1 MSGIRRRATCN
12 GSDNDR
18 RTPDP
23 WRHLYSDE
31 LMLNIKVR
39 TEYSFRKAFGPVDSV
54 VNVCQ
59 GDAVGMC
66 DTGTWGHV
74 SFSKA
79 CKAAGKKAVLGVE
92 IPVVEDATDRS
103 RQPANTMSFIAKNNY
118 GLEEIYSLVTKSTDR
133 DHFYYHP
140 RLSYS
145 DLFDISGNVI
155 ILSGT
160 HPIWGML
167 PLARKHDLY
176 IELNP
181 MSSRKALEFAESK
194 GFKTVA
200 TSDNYYTLVTDKKAY
215 EVLVGRDRT
224 DRTTAMHI
232 LNEWEW
238 KDAVP
243 WAPQSAID
251 NTYEIAGLCET
262 DLPVAKM
269 VSFNSKK
276 TLEELCREGADK
288 LGIDLSDEVYDA
300 RLERELKMI
309 ADKKF
314 EDYFFVIADMISY
327 AKQHMLVGPARG
339 SSAGSLVCYLTGITD
354 IDPIKHDLLFER
366 FIDVTRE
373 DLPDIDIDF
382 QDDRREM
389 VFEYLRQKYGAEKVA
404 HLGTVSRYKAK
415 STISEVAKGLGIPAW
430 EVNDLKG
437 AIIER
442 STGDS
447 RAAFC
452 ILDTFNELDVGRE
465 VLRKYPQMKVAASME
480 NHARHS
486 GVHAAGIIVTEQPVR
501 KYCSVS
507 EQSGAA
513 QIDKKDAENL
523 NLLKIDALGLRTLS
537 VLQDVLD
544 QVGWTRDQ
552 LVNHDLEDEAAFAI
566 LNDEKYAGIFQFE
579 GYALQSVTRQMKVHK
594 FEDIAAITA
603 LARPGPLNSGGT
615 TEYIK
620 RHTGAAP
627 VEYLHPLTEGIT
639 KVTNGVV
646 VYQEQVMTIGRDVG
660 KLSWEDVSS
669 LRKAMSKSLGKEF
682 FDTYFEKFKI
692 GAEENGIDEE
702 KARYIWD
709 HINTMGSWAFNRS
722 HAIAYGL
729 VSYWCCV
736 LKSRFPLE
744 FAAACLRNVKDDE
757 QAVRLLR
764 EVVREGLSYKPF
776 DKFKSEI
783 NWSVQDGE
791 LIGGFMGI
799 KGIGPKMAQDIIER
813 RKMSQPLTP
822 RHEKLLGEGQT
833 PYDDIFE
840 CERRFGHI
848 KADPAAHNIVTPI
861 TDIVD
866 LDADSP
872 GQFVFFGKLKE
883 KNLRDMNE
891 TVNLAKR
898 GGRRVE
904 NNNLWLNVTFEDDTG
919 PIICTIDR
927 FKYARM
933 GKPIVE
939 DGRLGDWYLIKGT
952 LRQGFRK
959 IYVDK
964 WRKLD

>member
-1 MSGIRRRATCN
+1 
-12 GSDNDR
+12 
-18 RTPDP
+18 
-23 WRHLYSDE
+23 
-31 LMLNIKVR
+31 MLNIKVR
-39 TEYSFRKAFGPVDSV
+39 SEYSFRKAYGPISKVLETANSKV
-54 VNVCQ
+54 V
-59 GDAVGMC
+59 GIC

-74 SFSKA
+74 AFSKA
-79 CKAAGKKAVLGVE
+79 CKKAEVKPLFGVE
-92 IPVVEDATDRS
+92 ISVVADAEERTK
-103 RQPANTMSFIAKNNY
+103 QPDNPMTFIAKNDS
-118 GLEEIYSLVTKSTDR
+118 GLTEIYELVTKSTSKER
-133 DHFYYHP
+133 FYYFP
-140 RLSYS
+140 RLSYT
-145 DLFDISGNVI
+145 DLFDVSDNVI

-160 HPIWGML
+160 HPDWGLL
-167 PLARKHDLY
+167 PLTKKDDLY

-181 MSSRKALEFAESK
+181 MSSPKALKWAQEK
-194 GFKTVA
+194 GFKVVA
-200 TSDNYYTLVTDKKAY
+200 TSDNFYPRVGDRKAY
-215 EVLVGRDRT
+215 EVLVGRNRT
-224 DRTTAMHI
+224 DRTAPMHI

-238 KDAVP
+238 KAALP
-243 WAPQSAID
+243 WAPQEAID
-251 NTYEIAGLCET
+251 NTYAIADQC
-262 DLPVAKM
+262 DAHLPTAQM
-269 VSFNSKK
+269 VSFHSPK
-276 TLEELCREGADK
+276 TLRQLCEEGAPPRD
-288 LGIDLSDEVYDA
+288 IDLTDPVYEA
-300 RLERELKMI
+300 RLKRELDLI
-309 ADKKF
+309 ADKQF
-314 EDYFFVIADMISY
+314 EDYFFVIADMINY

-354 IDPIKHDLLFER
+354 IDPIEHDLLFER
-366 FIDVTRE
+366 FIDITRE

-415 STISEVAKGLGIPAW
+415 STIAEVAKELGIPAW

-442 STGDS
+442 SSGDS

-452 ILDTFNELDVGRE
+452 ILDTFNELDIGRQ
-465 VLRKYPQMKVAASME
+465 VLEKYPQIKVAADME
-480 NHARHS
+480 NHARHN
-486 GVHAAGIIVTEQPVR
+486 GVHAAGILVTEYPVSR
-501 KYCSVS
+501 YCSVS
-507 EQSGAA
+507 GQTGAA
-513 QIDKKDAENL
+513 QIDKKDAEDL

-537 VLQDVLD
+537 VLQDILD

-552 LVNHDLEDEAAFAI
+552 LIKYPLEDEDAFKV

-627 VEYLHPLTEGIT
+627 VEFLHPLTEEIT

-646 VYQEQVMTIGRDVG
+646 VYQEQVMTIARDVG
-660 KLSWEDVSS
+660 KLSWEDVST
-669 LRKAMSKSLGKEF
+669 LRKAMSKSFGKEY
-682 FDTYFEKFKI
+682 FDTFWERFKV
-692 GAEENGIDEE
+692 GAAENGIEE
-702 KARYIWD
+702 DQAQRIWD
-709 HINTMGSWAFNRS
+709 NINTMGSWAFNRS

-729 VSYWCCV
+729 LSYWCCV
-736 LKSRFPLE
+736 LKSKFPLE

-764 EVVREGLSYKPF
+764 EVVKEGLGYKPF
-776 DKFKSEI
+776 DKFKSKA

-791 LIGGFMGI
+791 LIGGLIGI
-799 KGIGPKMAQDIIER
+799 KGVGPKMAEDIEKR
-813 RKMSQPLTP
+813 REWGQILTP
-822 RHEKLLGEGQT
+822 RQEKLLDNGET

-848 KADPAAHNIVTPI
+848 KADPASYNIVTPI

-866 LDADSP
+866 LDADRP
-872 GQFVFFGKLKE
+872 GTFVFFGKLKE

-904 NNNLWLNVTFEDDTG
+904 NNNLWLNCTFEDDTG

-927 FKYARM
+927 FKYSRM

-939 DGRLGDWYLIKGT
+939 DGRLGDWYLVKGT
-952 LRQGFRK
+952 LRAGFRK

-964 WRKLD
+964 WRKLE